1 MWKVRF
7 WSAPAP
13 QSATVFWIQH
23 TVQVIFSLSFN
34 HTIYYMICEIC
45 QFHHTRLAVILKTWF
60 NLAPQNTYFFTGKE
74 LFRDIPIYENL
85 GQLLL
90 RPARTECT

>member
-1 MWKVRF
+1 
-7 WSAPAP
+7 
-13 QSATVFWIQH
+13 
-23 TVQVIFSLSFN
+23 
-34 HTIYYMICEIC
+34 MICEIC

-90 RPARTECT
+90 WPAYRVYLTDNLRTKVPVPYRYRVRYLVQKEPS